1 MINLGDANAARV
13 HCLILHEVLQII
25 GPRLRLSR
33 SVPRLLFPSASLT
46 SFSANDLAF
55 SFVAVIGH
63 RVRVTNETRR
73 PGSGETKSLG
83 RRAPLIQPAKLVE
96 LAVSLAYRI
105 VNRRK
110 KECTKSA

>member
-25 GPRLRLSR
+25 GPRLRYR
-33 SVPRLLFPSASLT
+33 VRT
-46 SFSANDLAF
+46 SSSIPFSFSDRFSANDLAF

-83 RRAPLIQPAKLVE
+83 RRAPLIQPAK
-96 LAVSLAYRI
+96 
-105 VNRRK
+105 
-110 KECTKSA
+110 TG